1 MNKKKGLIHR
11 KDATGS
17 PLEGNNSVLSPTLV
31 EVKSLVKR
39 EAEVI
44 ADEQAVLNREEEAG
58 LREEE
63 ADLREN
69 IVDLREEAADKREKA
84 MRDHKRTKVML
95 SVHKEVIDENDH
107 EHLDGKTSVFFILT
121 HREREVLKLIAEG
134 CSTVQIAAGLT
145 ICTKTVDTHR
155 QNIADKLNIR
165 GIADLTRYAVRN
177 GITHL

>member
-1 MNKKKGLIHR
+1 MNKKKGLTHR

-31 EVKSLVKR
+31 EVKALVKR

-58 LREEE
+58 
-63 ADLREN
+63 LREN

-107 EHLDGKTSVFFILT
+107 EHLDGKTSVFSILT